1 MAGLHHGAL
10 TAFHGTAHAEF
21 MTRTI
26 EVVAND
32 AGLSSEPRVP
42 RTSSVTAC
50 PLCGAAD
57 AGLLFRGS
65 DRLCGTP
72 GEFLYRRCA
81 SCLTVFQDPR
91 VISEDLHLCYP
102 DGYLTHVPPARLPSI
117 PDSRR
122 PLSRFRERLRCAI
135 VGAVQGQPTAGA
147 LGRIGRWLAS
157 SRYLRE
163 RAFNDYVPDVL
174 LPLRSGTM
182 RALEIGCGSGEL
194 LRGLTQ
200 VGWDAEGIEVDPIA
214 AQLAREVS
222 GQPVR
227 EGDFRKLALQN
238 GSYDLIVLNHVL
250 EHLEDPIIALKRT
263 RELLA
268 PGGRVAL
275 FYPNPAALGARI
287 YGAEWLAWDVPR
299 HLVIPTWMGLA
310 KQARRSGLILTQV
323 RSTART
329 AEGVL
334 AHSRAYRKGRSVVL
348 GNYSPSVYDR
358 SLALLERALV
368 CFGFFV
374 GEEIIMEL
382 KVHRDEEPVTGAAR

>member
-1 MAGLHHGAL
+1 MI
-10 TAFHGTAHAEF
+10 
-21 MTRTI
+21 RSI
-26 EVVAND
+26 EVVKDNIRV
-32 AGLSSEPRVP
+32 SSEPRVP

-50 PLCGAAD
+50 PLCGGSKAA
-57 AGLLFRGS
+57 LLFRGP

-102 DGYLTHVPPARLPSI
+102 EGYLTHVPPTTLPSVS
-117 PDSRR
+117 DSRR
-122 PLSRFRERLRCAI
+122 PLSRFRERLRSAI
-135 VGAVQGQPTAGA
+135 VEAVQGQPATGV
-147 LGRIGRWLAS
+147 LGRIGRLLAS

-163 RAFNDYVPDVL
+163 RAFNDCVPDVL
-174 LPLRSGTM
+174 LPLKPGKI
-182 RALEIGCGSGEL
+182 RALEIGCGSGVL
-194 LRGLTQ
+194 LRGLAQ

-227 EGDFRKLALQN
+227 EGDFRKIALQS
-238 GSYDLIVLNHVL
+238 GSYDLVVLNHVL
-250 EHLEDPIIALKRT
+250 EHLEDPIFALTRT

-275 FYPNPAALGARI
+275 FYPNPAALGAKI

-299 HLVIPTWMGLA
+299 HLVIPTWRALA
-310 KQARRSGLILTQV
+310 KQARRSSLVPIQV

-334 AHSRAYRKGRSVVL
+334 AHSRAYRKGQSVVL
-348 GNYSPSVYDR
+348 GDYSPTVYDR

-368 CFGFFV
+368 WFGFFV

-382 KVHRDEEPVTGAAR
+382 RASDDEESVAGAMSQ